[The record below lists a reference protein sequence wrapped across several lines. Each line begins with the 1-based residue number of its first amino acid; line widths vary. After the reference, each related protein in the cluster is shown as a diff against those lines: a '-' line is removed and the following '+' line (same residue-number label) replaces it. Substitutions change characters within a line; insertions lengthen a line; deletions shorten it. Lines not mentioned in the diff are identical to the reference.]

1 MKIYL
6 SHGAQESATVSDIS
20 RKFGLIPIPEETVF
34 EKAMPSACVSG
45 GEISEYL
52 QSLARKGKTRE
63 IFIPRLIRRFAM
75 PAETA
80 DGEDIPLTELSA
92 LLWQTDAKS
101 FYSPQMML
109 NYSVFRDAASE
120 IGFVLFDDARSISE
134 KLRLAK
140 RLGFEKA
147 ILAYR
152 SIFDIIGDI
161 MF

>member
-6 SHGAQESATVSDIS
+6 SHAASEAATVSDIS
-20 RKFGLIPIPEETVF
+20 RKFGLVPIPEEAVF

-52 QSLARKGKTRE
+52 QSLARMGKTRE

-80 DGEDIPLTELSA
+80 DGKDIPLTELSA
-92 LLWQTDAKS
+92 LLWQNDAKS

-109 NYSVFRDAASE
+109 NYSVIREGASE
-120 IGFVLFDDARSISE
+120 ISFVLFDDARSISE

-140 RLGFEKA
+140 KFGVEKA

-161 MF
+161 IF